1 MILEYRKHTKFKIAV
16 IALVVIV
23 AAIISQPTLAYYVLQ
38 GRSISIITTGDV
50 DISIIEK
57 MNGETSTGSLTIVPG
72 SVIDKELY
80 VQNVGGHP
88 CWLRVKLTKGT
99 DVNGKDVI
107 HLRNIDGNNWFYN
120 ESDQYYYYR
129 KILPSGATSAYLY
142 KGITIEADETATF
155 ESHGGTSVSMK
166 IHAEAIQSENNR
178 AVDKIQSETDVIKVW
193 PREAAILPKE

>member
-1 MILEYRKHTKFKIAV
+1 MILKYRKHTKFKIAV

-88 CWLRVKLTKGT
+88 CWLRVKFT
-99 DVNGKDVI
+99 
-107 HLRNIDGNNWFYN
+107 
-120 ESDQYYYYR
+120 
-129 KILPSGATSAYLY
+129 SG
-142 KGITIEADETATF
+142 I
-155 ESHGGTSVSMK
+155 
-166 IHAEAIQSENNR
+166 
-178 AVDKIQSETDVIKVW
+178 
-193 PREAAILPKE
+193 